1 MWETGDMP
9 KWTARLVLLSVLAAS
24 ELSGQ
29 SALTTPDIPGIA
41 AGGTPVILVKA
52 GLNSAEG
59 PIAAPDG
66 SLYFT
71 GPSDTTRFSLQFA
84 KRAHCSSSASVMNEL
99 NHCRS

>member
-1 MWETGDMP
+1 MECSPGS
-9 KWTARLVLLSVLAAS
+9 LIGVAAS

-29 SALTTPDIPGIA
+29 SALTTPDIPGIV
-41 AGGTPVILVKA
+41 AGGTPVVLVKA

-71 GPSDTTRFSLQFA
+71 EPSDNKIYRVDAATTSP
-84 KRAHCSSSASVMNEL
+84 
-99 NHCRS
+99 